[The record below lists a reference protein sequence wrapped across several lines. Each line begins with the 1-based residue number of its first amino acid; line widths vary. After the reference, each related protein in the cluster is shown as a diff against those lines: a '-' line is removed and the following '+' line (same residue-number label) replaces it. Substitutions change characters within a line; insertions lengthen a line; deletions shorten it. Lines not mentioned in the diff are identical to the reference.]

1 VVAGGGVRTRETAAA
16 AVGPGRKTTERGLHV
31 SEGGGEGQVGRLAV
45 IRRGGE
51 GRWAAAGS
59 KPEMGQS
66 SKRIFFRIS
75 IDFRN
80 LAKVWKI
87 AQGDLGRNLTC
98 GFFLTSSRL
107 SKYF

>member
-1 VVAGGGVRTRETAAA
+1 
-16 AVGPGRKTTERGLHV
+16 
-31 SEGGGEGQVGRLAV
+31 
-45 IRRGGE
+45 
-51 GRWAAAGS
+51 
-59 KPEMGQS
+59 MGQS

-87 AQGDLGRNLTC
+87 AQGDLGRNLTW

-107 SKYF
+107 SKYFKKMKYAMPCYATLGKIIY